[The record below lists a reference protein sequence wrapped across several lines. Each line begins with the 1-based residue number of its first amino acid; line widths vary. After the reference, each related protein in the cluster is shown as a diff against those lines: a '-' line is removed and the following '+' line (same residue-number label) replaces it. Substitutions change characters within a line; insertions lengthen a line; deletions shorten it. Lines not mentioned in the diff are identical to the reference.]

1 MIAGGTIFGGL
12 PAGLTTG
19 AAALADGSLLDGV
32 FALFTGWIWGMVLA
46 LIPAFLGTGLLQNW
60 ASTRGP
66 VSEMSILAIG
76 GALGLVVVLFIT
88 GGGSMILT
96 MGAVCG
102 VSGALGAM
110 KARDWF
116 GARS

>member
-19 AAALADGSLLDGV
+19 AVALANGSLLDGV
-32 FALFTGWIWGMVLA
+32 LALLTGWIWGMVLA
-46 LIPAFLGTGLLQNW
+46 LLPAFLGTGLLQTW
-60 ASTRGP
+60 TSTRGP
-66 VSEMSILAIG
+66 VSEMSVLALG
-76 GALGLVVVLFIT
+76 GALGVVVVLFIT
-88 GGGSMILT
+88 GGGSMILS
-96 MGAVCG
+96 MGAVGG

-116 GARS
+116 GGRR